1 MLYEILRSAFITGP
15 FAWGFRL
22 LVIGLVTVAYFKLKA
37 RVAAEPSR
45 YVTRGDRW

>member
-15 FAWGFRL
+15 FAWAFGL
-22 LVIGLVTVAYFKLKA
+22 LAIALVTAGYFKLKA

-45 YVTRGDRW
+45 YVTRGNRW